1 MAHVVFSDLCK
12 MNQTFA
18 GLVPVKDNYHGFL
31 YLSTA
36 QENAQTVEL
45 KVCIYPN
52 AERLFG
58 WKREHVAHHAVA
70 AADVVVPDEAGVFYH
85 PGRDKQQH
93 RLPWVCPRLPAGLTH
108 FLWPL
113 CMFPAGG
120 RLSHTST
127 FIQGE
132 TQMT

>member
-36 QENAQTVEL
+36 QGNAQTVEL

-52 AERLFG
+52 AERLF
-58 WKREHVAHHAVA
+58 
-70 AADVVVPDEAGVFYH
+70 ADVVVPDEAGVFYH